1 MIRVL
6 ESAYRHGLDD
16 EDILQAWDRHLAQFR
31 ERDEPIKYIRIGF
44 DTKARLLEVGG
55 EIAGDTTKIFHAMPA
70 RPKYTR
76 RMKQS

>member
-6 ESAYRHGLDD
+6 ESALKHGID
-16 EDILQAWDRHLAQFR
+16 EVDILQVWNRYLAQFR

-44 DTKARLLEVGG
+44 DTKVRLLEVGG

-76 RMKQS
+76 RMKL